1 MEPEVWG
8 PHAWQF
14 LHSITLS
21 YPDNPTLEDKN
32 NHAQFF
38 NSIQNILP
46 CQKCKDHYTQNLHIL
61 PIEQHLDNKESL
73 FRWSIDLHNRVNVIN
88 NKREYSYDEVT
99 ELYEKMYDKSEKSI
113 GSKLIGNK
121 WLFIFL
127 IILLI
132 ILGIYHHNK

>member
-1 MEPEVWG
+1 MEPEIWG

-46 CQKCKDHYTQNLHIL
+46 CQKCKDHYTQNLHAF
-61 PIEQHLDNKESL
+61 PVEQHLDNKESL
-73 FRWSIDLHNRVNVIN
+73 FRWSIDLHNRVNVMN

-99 ELYEKMYDKSEKSI
+99 EYYEKMYNKSEIST
-113 GSKLIGNK
+113 SYKLINNK
-121 WLFIFL
+121 WLFILL
-127 IILLI
+127 IVLLI
-132 ILGIYHHNK
+132 ILGIYHYNK

>member
-1 MEPEVWG
+1 MEPEIWG

-46 CQKCKDHYTQNLHIL
+46 CQSCRDHYTQNLQAL

-73 FRWSIDLHNRVNVIN
+73 FRWSVDLHNRVNVMN

-99 ELYEKMYDKSEKSI
+99 ELYEKMYDKTSSI
-113 GSKLIGNK
+113 RLIGNK

-132 ILGIYHHNK
+132 ILGIYHHYK